1 MPLFP
6 TLIKYMDS
14 FGVLVRTLFFKN
26 AKPRDSNLV
35 VMNNLENRNE
45 EIGMVQ
51 PKLLNAFKKILKED
65 EIVGGCYAEI

>member
-26 AKPRDSNLV
+26 SKARDNNLV
-35 VMNNLENRNE
+35 VMNTENRVE

-51 PKLLNAFKKILKED
+51 PKLLNAFKKILK
-65 EIVGGCYAEI
+65 